1 MNRIRYSNC
10 WEDASV
16 LLQAL
21 NPKKGGVYF
30 SIASAGDNTLAIL
43 SQEPS
48 LVLAAD
54 ISPAQIAC
62 LELRKA
68 AFASFTWEKV
78 LEFLGINRH
87 PDRIASY
94 KRIRNLLSKDSRY
107 FWDRNHSLI
116 RIGIIHVGR
125 VERYFRLLRRWGLPL
140 LLSKRARRDLLKEKN
155 SAERTDFYR
164 KNVNSWRWKI
174 FLNTLFS
181 RHVMRH
187 LDLGREPRFY
197 ESVHT
202 DIADYVIGRAEYV
215 MTALPTHD
223 NPYLEYIV
231 RGNFKKALP
240 FYLLKENFD
249 RIRDNLDKLEIFQGS
264 LTQALRSSGTPRF
277 DAFNLSDIFEYMT
290 NEQHR
295 AALELII
302 GRSKKS
308 ARLVYWINLKNR
320 EPSPFFNDRL
330 IPLEDIA
337 QALYLKS
344 SAFFYRSLV
353 IREVR

>member
-1 MNRIRYSNC
+1 VDTIRYSNC

-16 LLQAL
+16 LLQAM
-21 NPKKGGVYF
+21 NPKKGGVYL

-68 AFASFTWEKV
+68 AFASFTREKV
-78 LEFLGINRH
+78 LEFLGINRNTH
-87 PDRIASY
+87 RIASY

-116 RIGIIHVGR
+116 RTGIIHVGR
-125 VERYFRLLRRWGLPL
+125 VERYFRLFRRLGLPF
-140 LLSKRARRDLLKEKN
+140 LLSNRARRDLLKEKN
-155 SAERTDFYR
+155 SAERIDFYR
-164 KNVNSWRWKI
+164 KNVNSWRWKV
-174 FLNTLFS
+174 FLNILFN
-181 RHVMRH
+181 RHVMRR
-187 LDLGREPRFY
+187 LDLGREPGFY
-197 ESVHT
+197 DSVRT
-202 DIADYVIGRAEYV
+202 DIADYVIGRTEYA
-215 MTALPTHD
+215 MTTLPTHN

-249 RIRDNLDKLEIFQGS
+249 RIRNNLDKLEIFQGS
-264 LTQALRSSGTPRF
+264 LTKALRSSRTPRF
-277 DAFNLSDIFEYMT
+277 DAFNLSDIFECMT
-290 NEQHR
+290 SEQHR

-302 GRSKKS
+302 GRSKKNT
-308 ARLVYWINLKNR
+308 RLVYWTNLKNR

-330 IPLEDIA
+330 IPLDDIA
-337 QALYLKS
+337 QDLYSKS